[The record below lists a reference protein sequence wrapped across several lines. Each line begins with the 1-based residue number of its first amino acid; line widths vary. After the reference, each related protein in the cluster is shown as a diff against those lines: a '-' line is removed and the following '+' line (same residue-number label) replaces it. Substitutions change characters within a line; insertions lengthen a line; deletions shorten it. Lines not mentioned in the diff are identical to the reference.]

1 MRVSITPGEYTAA
14 REVVRDRRGP
24 VPGRPDAGTW
34 QGFKGSG
41 IQGVRVL
48 EISSGSSRHQRSW
61 NFKYSDPLNP
71 LKRLTGLWAC
81 LKNHQSFDSTKLF
94 SDVHLTNG

>member
-1 MRVSITPGEYTAA
+1 MSTIGEVDIAEEFSGT
-14 REVVRDRRGP
+14 EELVVFETSP
-24 VPGRPDAGTW
+24 QAG
-34 QGFKGSG
+34 GFKGSG